1 MASKVAVISTNSGGL
16 PEVNID
22 GETGYLSDV
31 GDVNKMAND
40 TIRLLKDAD
49 KLNQFKNNALAH
61 AKTFDLPNI
70 LPQYEA
76 VYQELS
82 FEMNK

>member
-1 MASKVAVISTNSGGL
+1 L

-22 GETGYLSDV
+22 GKTGYLSDV

-40 TIRLLKDAD
+40 TIDLLKDAD

-70 LPQYEA
+70 LPLYEQ

-82 FEMNK
+82 CDMNK

>member
-1 MASKVAVISTNSGGL
+1 
-16 PEVNID
+16 
-22 GETGYLSDV
+22 
-31 GDVNKMAND
+31 MAND
-40 TIRLLKDAD
+40 TIHLLKDAD